1 MLLSFC
7 DPVPDRFHQLLQLSN
22 REWRRLLRWL
32 DISGLA
38 LYFFDRL
45 VALDLCSALPSP
57 IVDRL
62 QQNLIDNTIRTRGMI
77 DESVAIQLEFQEAG
91 LSYAMLKGFSLC
103 PSSVPRPELR
113 HQFDLDYL
121 IAEESV
127 QQACQI
133 LERRGYRLYA
143 ISGKSWEF
151 KINETPSVSLKDL
164 YKDLP
169 GRAVE
174 LHVEVDM
181 PGYPRRLERIQNR
194 ELYGIRMPVLSPVDL
209 FLGQGLHAFKDVCS
223 AFSRTAHLLEFY
235 RHVLARRDDD
245 AFWRDLQSVAGNDR
259 RASLGLGVVTYLLM
273 SVMGDFAPEVFTAWT
288 VRSLPPS
295 VQLWVD
301 MYGRRTIFG
310 NFPGSKLY
318 LLLQKELESAG
329 VPPKRPIK
337 KALLPSRLPPTVIR
351 AAANEVLSVR
361 IRRYRLQLH
370 FIISRLR
377 FHIVEGLRYTWES
390 YRWRE
395 HVKRAMS

>member
-1 MLLSFC
+1 MLHKLEGHPSLHSRNLWIAVIFPRNAQRGGVALVLLSSGEQSRDADICDSHASSSIRGHAGHPGPTRALGITSLRDAAFGTASLRREQRIREAVLLSFC

-181 PGYPRRLERIQNR
+181 PGCTRRL
-194 ELYGIRMPVLSPVDL
+194 G
-209 FLGQGLHAFKDVCS
+209 G
-223 AFSRTAHLLEFY
+223 
-235 RHVLARRDDD
+235 
-245 AFWRDLQSVAGNDR
+245 
-259 RASLGLGVVTYLLM
+259 
-273 SVMGDFAPEVFTAWT
+273 
-288 VRSLPPS
+288 
-295 VQLWVD
+295 
-301 MYGRRTIFG
+301 
-310 NFPGSKLY
+310 
-318 LLLQKELESAG
+318 
-329 VPPKRPIK
+329 
-337 KALLPSRLPPTVIR
+337 
-351 AAANEVLSVR
+351 
-361 IRRYRLQLH
+361 
-370 FIISRLR
+370 
-377 FHIVEGLRYTWES
+377 
-390 YRWRE
+390 
-395 HVKRAMS
+395 